1 MKKSP
6 SLGFAESINAQYYH
20 GDLPPLIMEV
30 LQGAERRGPEIQEL
44 TERIVRSASEAGIP
58 ARRLSPL
65 GLAEFG
71 NGIAEAR
78 LPALNGDLIPPI
90 TLPGRH
96 GKIDGLVR
104 LRESTEWIARKML
117 DYGCAVPPYTTIDSS
132 NAMSDWNFVGLDPFV
147 QPYYL
152 HGPDGTWAIFDS
164 EGGCLK
170 LVPGREIDLESRKS
184 LFRDSG
190 GRARFVDAFSTFES
204 LIDKDETTRAE
215 YVRGDWKL
223 IAHPFSQY
231 RAPRLEF
238 VATESEAAEH
248 GPYSVVRCMN
258 VFMYNH
264 ARSAYL
270 EWIPRILEPDGIVIT
285 GRDALSSAEATF
297 FIHHFDGTELR
308 AEEFC
313 FSVDCL
319 RPYAIMPWFTY
330 NDADPDTLAIVSISR
345 TLRQS
350 REFSRVLDATFDEL
364 WRRMGSYNIDEN
376 DCLVPTVELTSWPR
390 ALFEIVDLVD
400 SIRVGDKS
408 IEERTVR
415 ELEAHGIRAWKNEIG
430 FLSVDPQTIPPKSG

>member
-6 SLGFAESINAQYYH
+6 SLGYAESINVRYYH
-20 GDLPPLIMEV
+20 GELPPLIMEV
-30 LQGAERRGPEIQEL
+30 LQGAEQRGPEIQEL

-71 NGIAEAR
+71 NGIAESR

-96 GKIDGLVR
+96 GKIDELVR
-104 LRESTEWIARKML
+104 LRDGWAARKML
-117 DYGCAVPPYTTIDSS
+117 DYGCAVPPHTTIDSS
-132 NAMSDWNFVGLDPFV
+132 NAMPDWKFVGLDPFV

-152 HGPDGTWAIFDS
+152 HDPDGNWAIFDND
-164 EGGCLK
+164 GRCLK
-170 LVPGREIDLESRKS
+170 LVPGSEIDLKSRKS

-204 LIDKDETTRAE
+204 LIDKGETKRSE

-223 IAHPFSQY
+223 VAHPFSQY
-231 RAPRLEF
+231 RTPRIEF

-258 VFMYNH
+258 VFMYNQ

-270 EWIPRILEPDGIVIT
+270 EWIPEILEPDGIVIT

-297 FIHHFDGTELR
+297 FIHRFDGTELR
-308 AEEFC
+308 ADEFC

-345 TLRQS
+345 TLRQN

-364 WRRMGSYNIDEN
+364 WHRMGSYDIDEN
-376 DCLVPTVELTSWPR
+376 DCLVPTVEFASWPR
-390 ALFEIVDLVD
+390 ALLEIINLIE
-400 SIRVGDKS
+400 SIHIDDAS
-408 IEERTVR
+408 IADFVAQ
-415 ELEAHGIRAWKNEIG
+415 ELEVHGIRAWKNEIG
-430 FLSVDPQTIPPKSG
+430 FLSVDPQTIP